1 MVIDNIHAVCENFI
15 EADNT
20 VNYLDRSKFML
31 KHSKQLKRLA
41 WDFNLVIVI
50 LNNVV
55 ADVSHDGANKGFFE
69 NKSRG

>member
-15 EADNT
+15 LPDGQ
-20 VNYLDRSKFML
+20 VDYLERSKFML

-41 WDFNLVIVI
+41 WDFGLVVVI

-55 ADVSHDGANKGFFE
+55 ADVNHDAA
-69 NKSRG
+69 

>member
-1 MVIDNIHAVCENFI
+1 
-15 EADNT
+15 
-20 VNYLDRSKFML
+20 ML

-41 WDFNLVIVI
+41 WDFNIVVVI